1 MRRWW
6 SKNGMPELGII
17 ERTDSTGQGMTK
29 WTRRSKNEKGR
40 LVIKPLRMRDNE
52 ASTYCWQHC
61 SRHLGYSLLFNP
73 HKRLPWGIDTYDDLL
88 FLQTRKVRP
97 REAFPQI
104 TLTCEWRSQDSHCG
118 HKIPEHLQSL
128 VPLCEWMHCWSLM
141 MEVGGGMVYRHF

>member
-17 ERTDSTGQGMTK
+17 EWTDSTGQGMTK
-29 WTRRSKNEKGR
+29 WTRRSKNEKGQ
-40 LVIKPLRMRDNE
+40 LVIKSLRMRDNE

-61 SRHLGYSLLFNP
+61 SRHLGCSLLFNP
-73 HKRLPWGIDTYDDLL
+73 HNGPPWGIDTYDGFL

-104 TLTCEWRSQDSHCG
+104 TLTCERRSQDSHCG
-118 HKIPEHLQSL
+118 HKIPEHLQSP
-128 VPLCEWMHCWSLM
+128 VPLCEWMHCWPLM